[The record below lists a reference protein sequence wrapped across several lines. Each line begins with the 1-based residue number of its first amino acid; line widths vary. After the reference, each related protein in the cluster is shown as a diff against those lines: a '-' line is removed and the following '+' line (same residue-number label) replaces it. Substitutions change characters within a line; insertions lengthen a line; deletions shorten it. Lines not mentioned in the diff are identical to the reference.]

1 MKPVRKV
8 ITRAPHRSVGAIH
21 EPWFQA
27 EPIHHESQLEKYCIE
42 VLLLTPGVVK
52 IEHQP
57 LTIQYEIGGKAQKYT
72 PDLRITL
79 HDGSRALVEAKG
91 QPYENRFRELL
102 EGGLRERLRLLE
114 MPLYLVPGRLVDQ
127 WRRSQVSDLR
137 SMARRTPPDG
147 TIDALLRWAS
157 RSAGASIGDA
167 ETAGHPLAHIG
178 YAVGRRLLS
187 VGPAFDLS
195 PNQSLQLGSK
205 HEHVHIDHWL
215 GYPGRAEDVAT

>member
-1 MKPVRKV
+1 M
-8 ITRAPHRSVGAIH
+8 GAVH
-21 EPWFQA
+21 EPWFQP

-42 VLLLTPGVVK
+42 VLLLTPGVAR

-57 LTIQYEIGGKAQKYT
+57 LTIEYEIGGRKLKYT

-91 QPYENRFRELL
+91 LPYEKRFRELL
-102 EGGLRERLRLLE
+102 DGGLRDHLRLLE
-114 MPLYLVPGRLVDQ
+114 MPLYLVPGRLVDEGH
-127 WRRSQVSDLR
+127 RSQVSELR
-137 SMARRTPPDG
+137 SMARRTPPSG
-147 TIDALLRWAS
+147 AVDALLHWAS
-157 RSAGASIGDA
+157 RNAGASVGDA

-178 YAVGRRLLS
+178 YAVGRRLLT

-195 PNQSLQLGSK
+195 PHQTIQLGSE

-215 GYPGRAEDVAT
+215 GYPGRAEDVAA